1 MSTLSIAIGATSLSL
16 ILAFVW
22 MFSLSNRKKRLEQE
36 RIAREAA
43 YRRTIEK
50 ARQQERK
57 ERIFKAETGHT
68 PTMLFLAKE
77 AERKNIQEALYWY
90 QKAAQLDNITG
101 MYGMVRLSE
110 SKREDMVLR
119 EQANYW
125 RLCIAGAEGDLHAKF
140 EAAKALV
147 YGRGVECN
155 IPKGIAVIEE
165 VAQEGNLEAMLFMGD
180 WSVSPDNPLP
190 SPKQSTQWF
199 VQGAEKQNT
208 EAMTKLGLNYL
219 KGVGVEQSTERGCYW
234 LERAA
239 EKGSVE
245 AMFFAGEAWRD
256 IAPNGAAIAY
266 IWLFMSAHL
275 GYEPAKAVRDSV
287 GSTLGVDSVVGLQ
300 SLAKPVLK
308 KLQLSSMVKHSLIK
322 ALNKLYKRQLP
333 LFELEDKL
341 GEERENLDNPAFSS
355 CNESQMSTKHN
366 QTPMADDDISAR
378 DLSNMTSAV
387 GHESSSESIE
397 PSFSSSY
404 SNYHQTFGK

>member
-22 MFSLSNRKKRLEQE
+22 MYSLSLRTKRKEQE
-36 RIAREAA
+36 RLQREAA
-43 YRRTIEK
+43 YRRAMEK
-50 ARQQERK
+50 ARQQERQD
-57 ERIFKAETGHT
+57 RIFKAETGHV
-68 PTMLFLAKE
+68 PTILFLAKE
-77 AERKNIQEALYWY
+77 AERKNVQEALYWY
-90 QKAAQLDNITG
+90 QKAAQLDNITA

-110 SKREDMVLR
+110 SKREDLVLR

-140 EAAKALV
+140 EAAKALI

-155 IPKGIAVIEE
+155 IPRGIAVIEE
-165 VAQEGNLEAMLFMGD
+165 VAEEGNIDAMLFMGD
-180 WSVSPDNPLP
+180 WSVSPDNPAP

-199 VQGAEKQNT
+199 ERGAEKQST

-219 KGVGVEQSTERGCYW
+219 KGVGIEQNIQRGCYW
-234 LERAA
+234 LERAS

-245 AMFFAGEAWRD
+245 AMFYAGEAWRD

-275 GYEPAKAVRDSV
+275 GYEPAKSLRDSV

-308 KLQLSSMVKHSLIK
+308 KLQLGSMVKHSLIK

-333 LFELEDKL
+333 LFELEDKAQ
-341 GEERENLDNPAFSS
+341 RDNQEPTADSSLNNDPSNSAQSEAPTFRTSEQYSTESETAFS
-355 CNESQMSTKHN
+355 M
-366 QTPMADDDISAR
+366 D
-378 DLSNMTSAV
+378 
-387 GHESSSESIE
+387 
-397 PSFSSSY
+397 Y
-404 SNYHQTFGK
+404 SNYQQS